1 MLFLLRHLAIS
12 VAAVVVAVGAIADHV
27 SVQQR
32 RRCPW
37 ATDSP
42 FATHISRKIFVF
54 GGRYGKGGAIVPRQA
69 EAEQTGN
76 ERIPGRRTGGRGGRV
91 GHGLGRARRRR
102 LGAQRASAL

>member
-1 MLFLLRHLAIS
+1 
-12 VAAVVVAVGAIADHV
+12 
-27 SVQQR
+27 
-32 RRCPW
+32 
-37 ATDSP
+37 
-42 FATHISRKIFVF
+42 
-54 GGRYGKGGAIVPRQA
+54 VPRQA